1 MLSILDAEIATLK
14 MDGLDKLGD
23 AASSHAGMTAL
34 MGEFIGLV
42 AVILIFGTP
51 VIIVLAV
58 LRHRANRQR
67 LINEMVLK
75 LADKGQ
81 PIPPELFIEPV
92 RPKSD
97 LRRGVIL
104 VGVGLGLIGFFYFN
118 DDHDGVGIGF
128 IPLMIGLG
136 YLVSWKLEQGKKSP

>member
-1 MLSILDAEIATLK
+1 MLPLLDAETATLK
-14 MDGLDKLGD
+14 IEGLDKLGEV
-23 AASSHAGMTAL
+23 ANSHSAF
-34 MGEFIGLV
+34 MGELIGLV

-67 LINEMVLK
+67 LVNEMVLK

-81 PIPPELFIEPV
+81 PIPPELFMEPQK
-92 RPKSD
+92 RKSD
-97 LRRGVIL
+97 LRSAFSLIGA
-104 VGVGLGLIGFFYFN
+104 GLGLMGFFWFV
-118 DDHDGVGIGF
+118 GGEEGIGIGL

-136 YLVSWKLEQGKKSP
+136 QLLSWKIEQGRKEPA

>member
-1 MLSILDAEIATLK
+1 MLSILDAETATLK
-14 MDGLDKLGD
+14 IDGLDHLSEVAG
-23 AASSHAGMTAL
+23 SHTAF

-104 VGVGLGLIGFFYFN
+104 IGVGLGLIGFFYFN

-128 IPLMIGLG
+128 IPMMIGLG